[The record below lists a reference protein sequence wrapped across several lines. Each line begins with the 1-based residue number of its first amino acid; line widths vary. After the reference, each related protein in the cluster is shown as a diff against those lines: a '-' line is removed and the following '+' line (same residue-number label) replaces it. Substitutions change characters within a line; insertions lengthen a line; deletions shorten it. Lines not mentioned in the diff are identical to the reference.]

1 VNLRSQSEYS
11 DRGNAFTAFRFSFL
25 PRNTRNITNITYVTK
40 TMTTVALYNHNSHG
54 RMEII
59 LNEVKMDS
67 TTCTSNGP
75 TGGATA
81 AADQYSYFHDESA
94 TIKLYPAAS
103 SIAPPWSMNAR
114 VYLESSST
122 LKSTTPLAGVE
133 HTHTP
138 FADNILKLLSR
149 YPLRR
154 LLIRVG
160 DVASTSITD
169 VNDIISP
176 AQLLREERARG
187 PSGTSVLASFFET
200 ENERDQ
206 NNNNNDKQRQSKD
219 EYASL
224 LRYLLDN
231 NLFPACGAPL
241 DSVRVRKHGHSII
254 VHPPKNETKS
264 SGGKKNS
271 VVEVESFLAA
281 DAASFCNPGIH
292 AFLLSKG
299 TKAGEGGWG
308 AAANNGA
315 CHPDENWGLFDSLFS
330 SSSAALSG
338 LLLRSSLDSV
348 PSSWEL
354 KQNKRHSIWI
364 DLDVSDSCYNSHL
377 GSEEDECMI
386 RITRGASYQIGLPSP
401 TLQNVDGNEQRNV
414 LNLSLGDL
422 ILGNKR
428 EEGSKAWYPCP
439 LSDSSRVSLYMPT
452 GFTNKITA
460 GTGVINNN
468 ANGSI
473 DGGLLEFDAMKWE
486 DGYYD
491 LSAPWTQIFQTDQ
504 GSKDGKSSS
513 LFGISRTVQR
523 PLGLSSVGTLVSVF
537 RYDQIAS
544 LDHSSLVKVESLDVL
559 PGALIKP
566 KIHTLRMLLYEGGG
580 AGKDRFIPPINTNE
594 CSSNRYSSVTCSEV
608 MLSDLQNHNLLL
620 NSDGSWLIKRTIM
633 LNPDSSLW
641 MMVDFD
647 EAYLPFQKFP
657 ADANRGIDAFP
668 SRATFTIEA
677 AAPITLYSSSLLL
690 LPPVPDMS
698 MPFNVISLSCTL
710 WAFVLGSLLNI
721 LVRRATESVKSDFT
735 GEREKRPIDKMKEK
749 LKDKIGRLKR
759 VFRKDAK
766 ASVATSTNETAELD
780 AKK

>member
-1 VNLRSQSEYS
+1 M
-11 DRGNAFTAFRFSFL
+11 D
-25 PRNTRNITNITYVTK
+25 NITACT
-40 TMTTVALYNHNSHG
+40 SHG
-54 RMEII
+54 P
-59 LNEVKMDS
+59 V
-67 TTCTSNGP
+67 
-75 TGGATA
+75 GATPA
-81 AADQYSYFHDESA
+81 VQYSYFHDESA
-94 TIKLYPAAS
+94 TIKLYPAAT
-103 SIAPPWSMNAR
+103 SITPPWSVNSR

-138 FADNILKLLSR
+138 FSDNILKMLSR

-169 VNDIISP
+169 VDDISP

-187 PSGTSVLASFFET
+187 PSGTSVLASFIKT
-200 ENERDQ
+200 EKRGQSSNS
-206 NNNNNDKQRQSKD
+206 NDRQRQSKD
-219 EYASL
+219 EYTFL

-231 NLFPACGAPL
+231 NLFPPCGAPL
-241 DSVRVRKHGHSII
+241 DSIRVRKHGHSII
-254 VHPPKNETKS
+254 VHPPKNETGS
-264 SGGKKNS
+264 SVGKKHN

-281 DAASFCNPGIH
+281 DAATFCNPGIH

-315 CHPDENWGLFDSLFS
+315 CHPDENWGLFDSLFPS
-330 SSSAALSG
+330 SSVALSD
-338 LLLRSSLDSV
+338 LLLRSSLDAA
-348 PSSWEL
+348 PSSL
-354 KQNKRHSIWI
+354 QSQKNKRHSVWI
-364 DLDVSDSCYNSHL
+364 DLDVSDSCYDDLQL
-377 GSEEDECMI
+377 GSEEDECII
-386 RITRGASYQIGLPSP
+386 RVSRGASYHIGLPSP
-401 TLQNVDGNEQRNV
+401 SLQNVDGNEQRHV

-428 EEGSKAWYPCP
+428 GEGSKAWYPCP
-439 LSDSSRVSLYMPT
+439 LSDSSRVLLHMPA
-452 GFTNKITA
+452 GFTSKITA
-460 GTGVINNN
+460 GTGVINND

-473 DGGLLEFDAMKWE
+473 DGGEKFEFDAMKWK

-491 LSAPWTQIFQTDQ
+491 LSASWAQIYQTEQ
-504 GSKDGKSSS
+504 GSEDGKSSS
-513 LFGISRTVQR
+513 IFGISRTVQR
-523 PLGLSSVGTLVSVF
+523 PLGLSSIGTLVSVL

-544 LDHSSLVKVESLDVL
+544 QDHSYSVKIESLDVL

-566 KIHTLRMLLYEGGG
+566 KIHTLRMVLCKGGG
-580 AGKDRFIPPINTNE
+580 AGKDRFIPPVNIKE
-594 CSSNRYSSVTCSEV
+594 CSSYRYSSATCSEV

-647 EAYLPFQKFP
+647 EAYIPFQKFP

-677 AAPITLYSSSLLL
+677 DAPITLSSSSLLL

-735 GEREKRPIDKMKEK
+735 GVREKRPIDKLKEK
-749 LKDKIGRLKR
+749 MKDKIGRLKR
-759 VFRKDAK
+759 VLSGK
-766 ASVATSTNETAELD
+766 TSS
-780 AKK
+780 KRH

>member
-1 VNLRSQSEYS
+1 
-11 DRGNAFTAFRFSFL
+11 
-25 PRNTRNITNITYVTK
+25 
-40 TMTTVALYNHNSHG
+40 
-54 RMEII
+54 
-59 LNEVKMDS
+59 
-67 TTCTSNGP
+67 
-75 TGGATA
+75 
-81 AADQYSYFHDESA
+81 
-94 TIKLYPAAS
+94 
-103 SIAPPWSMNAR
+103 MNAR

-122 LKSTTPLAGVE
+122 LKSTTPLIVAGVE
-133 HTHTP
+133 RTHTP
-138 FADNILKLLSR
+138 FSDNILKLLSR

-160 DVASTSITD
+160 DVASTTSVTD
-169 VNDIISP
+169 NNNDDVDA

-187 PSGTSVLASFFET
+187 PSGTSVLASFTET
-200 ENERDQ
+200 DNEGGHH
-206 NNNNNDKQRQSKD
+206 NNNNKQLSKD
-219 EYASL
+219 DYQYKYASL

-231 NLFPACGAPL
+231 NLFPPCGAPL
-241 DSVRVRKHGHSII
+241 DSIRVRKHGHSTIM
-254 VHPPKNETKS
+254 HPPKNETQLS
-264 SGGKKNS
+264 RGKKNN

-281 DAASFCNPGIH
+281 DAATFCNPGIH
-292 AFLLSKG
+292 ALLLSKG
-299 TKAGEGGWG
+299 TKTGEGGWG

-330 SSSAALSG
+330 SPSSSSSSSSSVALSD
-338 LLLRSSLDSV
+338 LLMRSSLDSV
-348 PSSWEL
+348 PSSWEST

-364 DLDVSDSCYNSHL
+364 DLDVSDSCYNSQL
-377 GSEEDECMI
+377 GSEEEECML

-401 TLQNVDGNEQRNV
+401 TLQLNVEGDEQRHV

-428 EEGSKAWYPCP
+428 EGSKAWYPCP

-460 GTGVINNN
+460 GTGLINNN
-468 ANGSI
+468 ANGGI
-473 DGGLLEFDAMKWE
+473 DGEKLEFNALKWE
-486 DGYYD
+486 GGFFDF
-491 LSAPWTQIFQTDQ
+491 SAPWTQIYQNDQ
-504 GSKDGKSSS
+504 GSNDGKSSS
-513 LFGISRTVQR
+513 LFGVSRTVQR
-523 PLGLSSVGTLVSVF
+523 PLGLSSIGTLVSVF
-537 RYDQIAS
+537 RYDQIA
-544 LDHSSLVKVESLDVL
+544 LQDNSSSVKVESLDVL

-566 KIHTLRMLLYEGGG
+566 MMHTLRMVLYEGGG
-580 AGKDRFIPPINTNE
+580 AGNDRFILPSNTNE
-594 CSSNRYSSVTCSEV
+594 CSSNNRYSSVRCSEV
-608 MLSDLQNHNLLL
+608 MLSDLKNHNLLL
-620 NSDGSWLIKRTIM
+620 NPDGTWLIERMVM

-668 SRATFTIEA
+668 SRAKFTIEA

-735 GEREKRPIDKMKEK
+735 GEKEKRPIDKLKEK

-759 VFRKDAK
+759 VFRKNAG
-766 ASVATSTNETAELD
+766 SVAASSDETAEID
-780 AKK
+780 ANK